1 MELAATRTFDCFNRG
16 SPSDRFFDVA
26 LGAARRTPV
35 DKPELCVHP
44 FSMAH
49 LNFDQAII
57 KIRSED
63 SRFGPSAYH
72 FIRQSLDHSI
82 ARLGRHG
89 PEKKPAHVS
98 GKELLE
104 GFRDLAIK
112 EFGPMAKTVLG
123 EWGIFRCSHVGEIVF
138 QLVQH
143 GILGKSETDKPD
155 DFQEIWTFSEA
166 FESPFQPKPQTQKK
180 RSSGWRS
187 PTPKKSS
194 LLRRSKPKK
203 NLGKI

>member
-1 MELAATRTFDCFNRG
+1 
-16 SPSDRFFDVA
+16 
-26 LGAARRTPV
+26 
-35 DKPELCVHP
+35 
-44 FSMAH
+44 MAH
-49 LNFDQAII
+49 LNFDQAIS
-57 KIRSED
+57 KIRATD
-63 SRFGPSAYH
+63 SRFLPAAYH

-104 GFRDLAIK
+104 GFRDLALK

-123 EWGIFRCSHVGEIVF
+123 EWGIFRCAHVGEIVF
-138 QLVQH
+138 QLVQY

-166 FESPFQPKPQTQKK
+166 FETPFQPKPLPPKK
-180 RSSGWRS
+180 RSSVWRS
-187 PTPKKSS
+187 PTPKKASS
-194 LLRRSKPKK
+194 RRRQKSKN
-203 NLGKI
+203 NLGKL

>member
-1 MELAATRTFDCFNRG
+1 LDPLGRWGIGHLLFALALDPT
-16 SPSDRFFDVA
+16 
-26 LGAARRTPV
+26 RRTAV
-35 DKPELCVHP
+35 DKLGLCVH
-44 FSMAH
+44 SEVMAH
-49 LNFDQAII
+49 LNFDQAIA
-57 KIRSED
+57 KIRHTD
-63 SRFGPSAYH
+63 SRFSPAAYH

-82 ARLGRHG
+82 ARLNRHG

-104 GFRDLAIK
+104 GFRDLALK

-138 QLVQH
+138 QLVQY

-166 FESPFQPKPQTQKK
+166 FESPFQPKSPSLKK
-180 RSSGWRS
+180 RTAGWRS
-187 PTPKKSS
+187 PAAKKASSRRRPK
-194 LLRRSKPKK
+194 SKN
-203 NLGKI
+203 NLGKL

>member
-1 MELAATRTFDCFNRG
+1 
-16 SPSDRFFDVA
+16 
-26 LGAARRTPV
+26 
-35 DKPELCVHP
+35 
-44 FSMAH
+44 MAH

-57 KIRSED
+57 KIRATD
-63 SRFGPSAYH
+63 PRFTPAAYH

-82 ARLGRHG
+82 ARFNRNG

-104 GFRDLAIK
+104 GFRDLALK

-123 EWGIFRCSHVGEIVF
+123 EWGILRCSHVGEIVF
-138 QLVQH
+138 QLVQY

-166 FESPFQPKPQTQKK
+166 FESPFQPKPQSPKK
-180 RSSGWRS
+180 RSVGWRS
-187 PTPKKSS
+187 PSPKKASP
-194 LLRRSKPKK
+194 RRRPKSKN
-203 NLGKI
+203 NLGKL

>member
-1 MELAATRTFDCFNRG
+1 MD
-16 SPSDRFFDVA
+16 PI
-26 LGAARRTPV
+26 RRTPV
-35 DKPELCVHP
+35 DKQGLCVH
-44 FSMAH
+44 SETMAH

-57 KIRSED
+57 KIRATD
-63 SRFGPSAYH
+63 PRFTPAAYH

-82 ARLGRHG
+82 ARFNRHG

-104 GFRDLAIK
+104 GFRDLALK

-123 EWGIFRCSHVGEIVF
+123 EWGILRCSHVGEIVF
-138 QLVQH
+138 QLVQY

-166 FESPFQPKPQTQKK
+166 FESPFQPKPQSLKK
-180 RSSGWRS
+180 RSVGWRS
-187 PTPKKSS
+187 PSPKKASP
-194 LLRRSKPKK
+194 RRRPKSKN
-203 NLGKI
+203 NLGKL

>member
-1 MELAATRTFDCFNRG
+1 MDH
-16 SPSDRFFDVA
+16 SIDRYGYDSIFALA
-26 LGAARRTPV
+26 LGTARRTPV
-35 DKPELCVHP
+35 DKLPLCVH
-44 FSMAH
+44 SQTMAH

-57 KIRSED
+57 KIRSTD
-63 SRFGPSAYH
+63 NRFTPGAYH

-82 ARLGRHG
+82 QRLGRNA

-104 GFRDLAIK
+104 GFRDLALK

-155 DFQEIWTFSEA
+155 DFQEIWTFTEA
-166 FESPFQPKPQTQKK
+166 FESPFQPKPQSLKK
-180 RSSGWRS
+180 RSATWRS
-187 PTPKKSS
+187 PTPKQASS
-194 LLRRSKPKK
+194 RRRAKTKN
-203 NLGKI
+203 NLGKL

>member
-1 MELAATRTFDCFNRG
+1 MAMDPT
-16 SPSDRFFDVA
+16 
-26 LGAARRTPV
+26 RRTPV
-35 DKPELCVHP
+35 DKPGLCVH
-44 FSMAH
+44 SETMAH
-49 LNFDQAII
+49 LNFDQAIS
-57 KIRSED
+57 KIRATD
-63 SRFGPSAYH
+63 SRFLPAAYH

-104 GFRDLAIK
+104 GFRDLALK

-123 EWGIFRCSHVGEIVF
+123 EWGIFRCAHVGEIVF
-138 QLVQH
+138 QLVQY

-166 FESPFQPKPQTQKK
+166 FETPFQPKPLPPKK
-180 RSSGWRS
+180 RSSVWRS
-187 PTPKKSS
+187 PTPKKASS
-194 LLRRSKPKK
+194 RRRQKSKN
-203 NLGKI
+203 NLGKL

>member
-1 MELAATRTFDCFNRG
+1 MDPPRRRSVFDRVFAL
-16 SPSDRFFDVA
+16 A
-26 LGAARRTPV
+26 LGTTRRTPV
-35 DKPELCVHP
+35 DKPGLCVH
-44 FSMAH
+44 SEVMAH

-57 KIRSED
+57 KIRATD
-63 SRFGPSAYH
+63 SRFAPGAYH

-82 ARLGRHG
+82 ARLNRHG
-89 PEKKPAHVS
+89 LEKKPAHVS

-104 GFRDLAIK
+104 GFRDLALK

-138 QLVQH
+138 QLVQY

-166 FESPFQPKPQTQKK
+166 FESPFQPKPQSLKK
-180 RSSGWRS
+180 RSVTWRS
-187 PTPKKSS
+187 PAPKNASPRRRPKS
-194 LLRRSKPKK
+194 KN
-203 NLGKI
+203 NLGKL